1 MESLFKI
8 PPPTFRRYQKSRR
21 YSVRLPEPDSDL
33 LIALARDRR
42 EPPATTLI
50 ILVQAALAAL
60 PKREASNEVDLE
72 MARVAGARQALNL
85 ASRMVREHAVVER
98 EIAATWRTEADSLGV
113 DENHR
118 RACLS
123 RDSILV
129 GAADRLDEL
138 AAYIEA
144 GDSSRE

>member
-60 PKREASNEVDLE
+60 PKPAARLDDSEANKR
-72 MARVAGARQALNL
+72 AAQK
-85 ASRMVREHAVVER
+85 VREQAEVER
-98 EIAATWRTEADSLGV
+98 ERAEDCLNTLGKITGEPLANAYSSFAT
-113 DENHR
+113 
-118 RACLS
+118 
-123 RDSILV
+123 
-129 GAADRLDEL
+129 RLDEL